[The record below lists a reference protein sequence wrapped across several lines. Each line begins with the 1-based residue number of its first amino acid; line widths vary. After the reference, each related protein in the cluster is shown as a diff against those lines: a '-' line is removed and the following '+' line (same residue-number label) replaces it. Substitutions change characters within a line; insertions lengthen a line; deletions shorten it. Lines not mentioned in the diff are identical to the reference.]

1 MADAQLSV
9 ELRAQVSQY
18 INGIRNAS
26 GETQKAESNIY
37 KASSAIGGYIAG
49 AFSVGAI
56 ISFGKAVIDATAE
69 YQKFGA
75 VLGNTLGSSAL
86 ANLKLKEL
94 QDFAAKTPFSVN
106 ELTASYVKLANAG
119 FKPTGDQLTKLGDL
133 ASSTGKTFDE
143 LAEAILDAQSGEF
156 ERLKEFGIR
165 AKDAGDSVI
174 FTYKGVQTQVD
185 KTAGSIREYITS
197 LGGAEGVSGSMAVI
211 SETLGG
217 KISNLGDSW
226 DQMLISVGKNTEGVF
241 SESIG
246 IISAS
251 INKITEFNRELEI
264 ASKYKINGG
273 LKDVFETLYKYSAGG
288 LAGGAQS
295 TTKEKS
301 VGLIASAQDDVA
313 SFVSEA
319 ITGAKTA
326 ADFGKALADLKN
338 KGDALL
344 GKTKNSQV
352 LKGISDAYQQGV
364 TAIIDARRNFNKE
377 ATASDGNFGKAGG
390 KGKTIKSVADILKE
404 LDTNLRV
411 TENQFGATFDEKTE
425 GAIKNYQTAI
435 NDLAK
440 KGTPDAIAAIGQ
452 LNAVLKQTQQLGQNI
467 SFSGS
472 ILGATTNGGDASS
485 QYNSFGGK
493 GSSGIEVVDPT
504 LNAFKKVEAARQKL
518 LQGQQEFNA
527 QFQGLVVD
535 GLTNA
540 LSGVGESIG
549 EALANGGSVLD
560 AVGKSLLGSFG
571 SFLSEY
577 GRLLTA
583 YGVAALVKGKL
594 DASSLVPGA
603 GLVTGPL
610 AIAAGIALQA
620 AGAAIGA
627 FASGKGKSADGT
639 GSNVT
644 AFADGGIVS
653 GPTLG
658 LIGEYPGAK
667 SDPEVVAPLSKLK
680 DIIGKGSANNP
691 NGSAIVMDHE
701 IVLKGK
707 DLALIIKR
715 ANDSRT

>member
-9 ELRAQVSQY
+9 ELRAQVNQY
-18 INGIRNAS
+18 INGMRNAA
-26 GETQKAESNIY
+26 GETKKTESTID
-37 KASSAIGGYIAG
+37 KASSTIGGYIAG

-119 FKPTGDQLTKLGDL
+119 FKPTGEQLTKLGDL

-165 AKDAGDSVI
+165 AKDAGDKVI

-226 DQMLISVGKNTEGVF
+226 DQMLISVGKNTSGVF

-246 IISAS
+246 IISAT
-251 INKITEFNRELEI
+251 INKVTEFNRELEV
-264 ASKYKINGG
+264 ASQYKINGG
-273 LKDVFETLYKYSAGG
+273 LKDFFETLYKYSAGG

-295 TTKEKS
+295 TTKENR
-301 VGLIASAQDDVA
+301 ISAITKTQDDIA
-313 SFVSEA
+313 SFVSQA
-319 ITGAKTA
+319 IAGAKSA
-326 ADFGKALADLKN
+326 ADFGKALADLKAKGAAGKGLKGL
-338 KGDALL
+338 KGDAEV
-344 GKTKNSQV
+344 TKGV
-352 LKGISDAYQQGV
+352 ADAYAEGV
-364 TAIIDARRNFNKE
+364 KAIQDARRNFNKE
-377 ATASDGNFGKAGG
+377 ATATDGNFGKAGG

-472 ILGATTNGGDASS
+472 ILGATTNGGNASS
-485 QYNSFGGK
+485 LYNSQGGK
-493 GSSGIEVVDPT
+493 GSSGIEVSDPT
-504 LNAFKKVEAARQKL
+504 LNAFKKRDKL
-518 LQGQQEFNA
+518 LDNIRALNA
-527 QFQGLVVD
+527 D
-535 GLTNA
+535 INNELTNG
-540 LSGVGESIG
+540 LSSGVAGFGQAIG
-549 EALANGGSVLD
+549 DALANGGSVIE
-560 AVGKSLLGSFG
+560 AVGASLLGSFG
-571 SFLSEY
+571 S
-577 GRLLTA
+577 LLTQLGEIA
-583 YGVAALVKGKL
+583 IKVGIGMQAIKIALK
-594 DASSLVPGA
+594 SLNPAV
-603 GLVTGPL
+603 
-610 AIAAGIALQA
+610 AIAAGIGLVALGA
-620 AGAAIGA
+620 FFSSKASSVGDGIKGGAA
-627 FASGKGKSADGT
+627 T
-639 GSNVT
+639 SNVT
-644 AFADGGIVS
+644 AFANGGIVS

-691 NGSAIVMDHE
+691 NNSTMVMDHE